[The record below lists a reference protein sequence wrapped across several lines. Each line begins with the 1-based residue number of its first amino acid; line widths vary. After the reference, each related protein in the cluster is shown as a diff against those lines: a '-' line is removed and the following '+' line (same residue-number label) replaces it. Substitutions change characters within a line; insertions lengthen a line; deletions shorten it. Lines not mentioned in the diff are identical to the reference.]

1 MPTYAEIMEQE
12 FAALEAAAVELDA
25 AADGFENVA
34 TDYRR
39 DVASVPGHE
48 ELWTGQSAQAASFQF
63 SVTEQE
69 LDAAQAEARALAGL
83 LRDGKGELTRMRDQL
98 KAVVEDARAAGYEV
112 TGEGRVLMN
121 PDWPNDTELER
132 LNQVRAEWQ
141 AQLDRAVEAV
151 GQADESLHLALA
163 RFTAEND
170 GRRAGIFNGAA
181 DDTADEVLAAR
192 AQELSGKLAAGEEL
206 SAEERAELL
215 RLLELEAHDPEF
227 ARELLDGIGGEGF
240 VALAA
245 QVAGQG
251 VGGEGDDA
259 RDFVVLGDHLRTL
272 LATGTDVPNLQGFE
286 HGQWGRTEQGRFYE
300 QFMNELNE
308 AGRAEYEV
316 TGLTDTDVRG
326 YQLIAS
332 IMNSGEADFSSR
344 VLHDL
349 ADGVRAAEDPAMGGD
364 PGIWSQGWDAA
375 GLDGLDD
382 ADLAWFAVDPMDT
395 MLGIMA
401 QEPGTAASYL
411 DPAGDNGRLEYL
423 IDDREWSHMSL
434 YVAPTRDVD
443 VPTGQ
448 DGFGAALQAAT
459 TGVPA
464 GELPRQLH
472 LTERGDRI
480 MELAYGKFSEND
492 AALIADGGA
501 FASLRPELARMTG
514 AYMADVQFALSD
526 MEIHPAPR
534 GLNGLEAPEVTSF
547 LMQLARDPEAYGI
560 VTGAQQAYSA
570 LAVQDVLL
578 DDERSPRAS
587 LNNAVQNALA
597 PGAQVAGV
605 LSAGRADAV
614 YDLGVAGDQEHNER
628 VDMIESWTEVILE
641 EGVGRIAERF
651 PVAGPVIEWGVG
663 ELSGSIFSTFERD
676 NSDEAAEEAADGY
689 YQDYLSAR
697 EAANNAVTIAA
708 GGDESL
714 ARDLRNDADDAVRN
728 HFRPTPEWDASNVER
743 AGE

>member
-1 MPTYAEIMEQE
+1 MEQE

-69 LDAAQAEARALAGL
+69 LDAAQAEARALARL
-83 LRDGKGELTRMRDQL
+83 LRDGKSELTRMRDQL
-98 KAVVEDARAAGYEV
+98 KAVAEDARAAGYEV
-112 TGEGRVLMN
+112 TGDGRVLMN

-132 LNQVRAEWQ
+132 LNRVRAEWQ
-141 AQLDRAVEAV
+141 AQLDRAVETVA
-151 GQADESLHLALA
+151 QADESLHLALA

-181 DDTADEVLAAR
+181 DDSTDEVLAAR
-192 AQELSGKLAAGEEL
+192 AQELSGKLVAGEEL

-286 HGQWGRTEQGRFYE
+286 YGQWARTEQGRFYE

-332 IMNSGEADFSSR
+332 VMNSGEADFSAR

-349 ADGVRAAEDPAMGGD
+349 ADGIRAAEDPSLGGD
-364 PGIWSQGWDAA
+364 PGIWSQGMDAT

-382 ADLAWFAVDPMDT
+382 SDLEWFTVDPMDT

-423 IDDREWSHMSL
+423 IDDREWSHMSAYL
-434 YVAPTRDVD
+434 SPAQNIEL
-443 VPTGQ
+443 PTGQ

-464 GELPRQLH
+464 GEPPRQLN

-480 MELAYGKFSEND
+480 MELAYGKFSENG

-514 AYMADVQFALSD
+514 AYMADFQAGLSGLHINDDSEGRIDLGDRSAVDAFLGQVGRNQEAHAL
-526 MEIHPAPR
+526 
-534 GLNGLEAPEVTSF
+534 L
-547 LMQLARDPEAYGI
+547 
-560 VTGAQQAYSA
+560 TGAQQAYTA
-570 LAVQDVLL
+570 LTIDRALVLEL
-578 DDERSPRAS
+578 PEDIGREELVGQAAAS
-587 LNNAVQNALA
+587 
-597 PGAQVAGV
+597 GAQFAGV
-605 LSAGRADAV
+605 LSEARANAV
-614 YDLGVAGDQEHNER
+614 FDEGVAGDQAHNDR
-628 VDMIESWTEVILE
+628 VAMVQEWTGLVLDEA
-641 EGVGRIAERF
+641 VGAAAARY

-663 ELSGSIFSTFERD
+663 ELSDSIFATLERD
-676 NSDEAAEEAADGY
+676 NSEQAASDAEEGYLADYDAAIASSAQAAE
-689 YQDYLSAR
+689 
-697 EAANNAVTIAA
+697 IAA
-708 GGDESL
+708 T
-714 ARDLRNDADDAVRN
+714 ARYGEDSAAVASMRNVAAMAVSEYFDLKIEWK
-728 HFRPTPEWDASNVER
+728 HPEKGQE
-743 AGE
+743 